1 MHELVYVL
9 TVEAFFFGLLGVVL
23 IAQTID
29 VFNLE
34 ANTYNTV
41 CPVLSAS
48 LFFILAYVLFLLVT
62 CCAISVGKFGV
73 LAHGMMHACAQSA
86 GRLVYVVVL
95 SVCYVTILLLNY
107 DSNYVL
113 LNYDLSITNKTTT
126 NKTTTNKKHS
136 VQCLLAQLCGT
147 SCSGSVLWSYSAYLS
162 LMLPVMAFIATLQ
175 VTAAGMCKNSKKS
188 SHARLLCVKW

>member
-73 LAHGMMHACAQSA
+73 LAHGMMDACARSA

-95 SVCYVTILLLNY
+95 SVCYVTILLLYY

-113 LNYDLSITNKTTT
+113 LNYDLSSTNKTTE
-126 NKTTTNKKHS
+126 NKKHS

-188 SHARLLCVKW
+188 SHARLLCVK